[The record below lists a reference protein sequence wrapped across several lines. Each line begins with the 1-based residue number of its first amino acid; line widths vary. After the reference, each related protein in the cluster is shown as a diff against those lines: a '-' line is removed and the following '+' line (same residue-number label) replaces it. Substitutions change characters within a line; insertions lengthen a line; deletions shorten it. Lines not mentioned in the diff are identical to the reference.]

1 MNYLVTG
8 TLGTGKTAA
17 VVSWMENNHN
27 GMFTHD
33 VEMDGKIVA
42 IKRPIYVYEIR
53 GLDHQHFGS
62 VGRTYDDLD
71 YDLPLHEQVP
81 AGDMG
86 DPNSFGAT
94 VIIDEAHN
102 CFPVRASAAKTSA
115 LVESFA
121 MVRQYNINVILI
133 TQHPSSIDKFIR
145 DRLAIHYHLERQQVG
160 TKLYEFY
167 RCETDLSRYAI
178 SKAVGVSYS
187 PDKKIFKYYK
197 SAASHAK
204 VKKRLHWSLYLAIP
218 IIILLLSFFGYIIA
232 KASGMLD
239 SNPDQTISNEQTE
252 LDRQMSSNAIGAN
265 NATQSSVIT
274 TNNAA
279 NNATS
284 QNLKPE
290 DYVPTIPE
298 QPWSKPLYNNVRQV
312 KSFEYPVGYKISKSK
327 CTAYSEQGTE
337 LNIPQKDCFRW
348 QKDGLFNPYREPVRL
363 HEVAPKQQDNKQ
375 DNKQGQSNSILSL
388 TDSTNH
394 DAMRP
399 STRLDAQ

>member
-1 MNYLVTG
+1 MIYLVTG

-33 VEMDGKIVA
+33 VEMDGKTEA
-42 IKRPIYVYEIR
+42 IKRPIYSYEIR
-53 GLDHQHFGS
+53 GLDHHHFGS

-71 YDLPLHEQVP
+71 HDLPLHEQVP

-94 VIIDEAHN
+94 VVIDEAQI

-167 RCETDLSRYAI
+167 RCETDLSRYAM
-178 SKAVGVSYS
+178 SKAVGVGYS

-204 VKKRLHWSLYLAIP
+204 VK
-218 IIILLLSFFGYIIA
+218 
-232 KASGMLD
+232 
-239 SNPDQTISNEQTE
+239 
-252 LDRQMSSNAIGAN
+252 
-265 NATQSSVIT
+265 
-274 TNNAA
+274 
-279 NNATS
+279 
-284 QNLKPE
+284 
-290 DYVPTIPE
+290 
-298 QPWSKPLYNNVRQV
+298 
-312 KSFEYPVGYKISKSK
+312 
-327 CTAYSEQGTE
+327 
-337 LNIPQKDCFRW
+337 
-348 QKDGLFNPYREPVRL
+348 
-363 HEVAPKQQDNKQ
+363 
-375 DNKQGQSNSILSL
+375 
-388 TDSTNH
+388 
-394 DAMRP
+394 
-399 STRLDAQ
+399 